1 MAAPMAG
8 TCDEP
13 IPATILATAYF
24 RLADL
29 DFDLL
34 GLGLGFDFGLG
45 FAFAFGFAAAD
56 FFAAAPPAMNF
67 DGAFFPERERLP
79 STERPPP
86 SIILA

>member
-1 MAAPMAG
+1 MAG

-29 DFDLL
+29 DLLDFDLDWGFDL
-34 GLGLGFDFGLG
+34 GL
-45 FAFAFGFAAAD
+45 AFAFGFAAAD
-56 FFAAAPPAMNF
+56 FFAAAAPAMNF
-67 DGAFFPERERLP
+67 DGVFFPERERLP
-79 STERPPP
+79 STDRPPP